1 MSSLATICLTPT
13 VARYLFQSFSEGQSN
28 PQDLLMRENQA
39 SASFSKKK
47 SRKISLPRRTM
58 SKDFFYCQSTVTQTN
73 VEFGILHTSLHAA
86 SVPI

>member
-47 SRKISLPRRTM
+47 KQ
-58 SKDFFYCQSTVTQTN
+58 KN
-73 VEFGILHTSLHAA
+73 
-86 SVPI
+86 